1 MKRSWAVRPDET
13 GTVSRQ
19 ALVDAFVDAAT
30 ILDLAGGCLEVVVGR
45 APTNVP
51 GEMVMTGAVLCWKDR
66 TDAKAQPEVAQA
78 VVPLAVAPPAE
89 PVNEEAKAQFMAE
102 MDAIDADLK
111 RTEPASNDQPESEP
125 VGPEPDG
132 FDYSKLEEED
142 IEEPAVAR

>member
-45 APTNVP
+45 TPTGVP
-51 GEMVMTGAVLCWKDR
+51 HEMVMNGALLVWRDR
-66 TDAKAQPEVAQA
+66 TDAKDQPEVAASVMPGPPRLTDEAREAVIREADTPEEGHVEVARIEAEAREA
-78 VVPLAVAPPAE
+78 VVVTVPPA
-89 PVNEEAKAQFMAE
+89 
-102 MDAIDADLK
+102 
-111 RTEPASNDQPESEP
+111 
-125 VGPEPDG
+125 GPEPDG

-142 IEEPAVAR
+142 IEEPAVTR